1 MARDRGSYKEQR
13 RDRDGEAA
21 RESPEDEDMFFGAS
35 PSEKAA
41 LRQTKEPK
49 KMKLAEL
56 NLNAV
61 DRDKLGAPEKVGENM
76 RLIDIAMSDTDPPPA
91 PRPRPAAPA
100 STGRPARPAAP
111 APEPDPPARRT
122 PTDYVPTGEQG
133 QVQGKLHV
141 LLPWRNRLE
150 RAAWVLAVLIAAAGL
165 ALPLALPALH
175 PELAVAAAAERESD
189 LDPWG
194 HAWDARDV
202 GEFSLGP
209 DGVQSADDLQ
219 RPAPAPGGLAHWA
232 SWGRE
237 LALLLAGGLV
247 WLASTLSLTLD
258 LRSPS
263 RVVEAVRAALLASL
277 PALLGAGAILWGADQ
292 GQAWGVPDPPESL
305 R

>member
-100 STGRPARPAAP
+100 STGVTT
-111 APEPDPPARRT
+111 PP
-122 PTDYVPTGEQG
+122 
-133 QVQGKLHV
+133 
-141 LLPWRNRLE
+141 
-150 RAAWVLAVLIAAAGL
+150 
-165 ALPLALPALH
+165 
-175 PELAVAAAAERESD
+175 
-189 LDPWG
+189 
-194 HAWDARDV
+194 
-202 GEFSLGP
+202 
-209 DGVQSADDLQ
+209 
-219 RPAPAPGGLAHWA
+219 
-232 SWGRE
+232 
-237 LALLLAGGLV
+237 
-247 WLASTLSLTLD
+247 
-258 LRSPS
+258 
-263 RVVEAVRAALLASL
+263 
-277 PALLGAGAILWGADQ
+277 
-292 GQAWGVPDPPESL
+292 
-305 R
+305 